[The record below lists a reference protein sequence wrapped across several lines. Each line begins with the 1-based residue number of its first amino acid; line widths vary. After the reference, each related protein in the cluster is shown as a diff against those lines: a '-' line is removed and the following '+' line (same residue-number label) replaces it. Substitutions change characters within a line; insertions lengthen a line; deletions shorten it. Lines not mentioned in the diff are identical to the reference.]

1 MQNKRSKQAILLFLL
16 FFHKS
21 RSQKLQSCMGTG
33 FHVFVSL
40 QQLMLMAVLN
50 CLFDSL
56 SQMLRYVC
64 AGVTFLNY
72 IILYEINIS
81 GKIKPVF

>member
-1 MQNKRSKQAILLFLL
+1 MS
-16 FFHKS
+16 FFS
-21 RSQKLQSCMGTG
+21 EIQIISIFCRVFVGTG
-33 FHVFVSL
+33 FYVFVSL

-64 AGVTFLNY
+64 TAAIFLQCANY
-72 IILYEINIS
+72 NLS
-81 GKIKPVF
+81 FFGKD

>member
-1 MQNKRSKQAILLFLL
+1 
-16 FFHKS
+16 
-21 RSQKLQSCMGTG
+21 MGTG

-64 AGVTFLNY
+64 AGAISLFFYLLFN
-72 IILYEINIS
+72 EIHIS
-81 GKIKPVF
+81 GRMKPVL

>member
-1 MQNKRSKQAILLFLL
+1 MQSC
-16 FFHKS
+16 
-21 RSQKLQSCMGTG
+21 CMGTG

-56 SQMLRYVC
+56 SQMLRYVF
-64 AGVTFLNY
+64 ALAIFLKY
-72 IILYEINIS
+72 CM
-81 GKIKPVF
+81 K